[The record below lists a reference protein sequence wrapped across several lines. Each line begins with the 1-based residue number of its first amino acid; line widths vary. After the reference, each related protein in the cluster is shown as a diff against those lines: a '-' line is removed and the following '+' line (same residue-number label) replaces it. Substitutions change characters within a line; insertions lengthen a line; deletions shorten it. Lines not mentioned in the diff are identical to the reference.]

1 MGWQGL
7 VFFAFLLSGVNVCL
21 ALQSLDI
28 NQTQVPDEGVQTGT
42 GPPTSTQTTD
52 HPLKRMAKGDLGG
65 SRASRRLWAHQLR
78 RPVVEGERPQSP
90 EATAVLQTALQN
102 DMSNT
107 IMPGPELNPP
117 IEFHPKLVV
126 DSEPRVPVPA
136 DSVAVHCGEGEVLI
150 EVKQNFLGNGQLI
163 RPSDVTLGGC
173 GLLRAADQTLLFR
186 TELQGCGSTMKM
198 TDEALI
204 YTFSLVYSPTPVGST
219 FIFKTNPA
227 EVLIECHYPRRHYVS
242 SDALLPHWQTFAS
255 SLVTERQLHFSLRL
269 MTEDWQSPRPNSV
282 YFQGD
287 VMHIEASVL
296 RGHHVPLR
304 VYVDSCVATL
314 DPDPS
319 SQPSYT
325 VIDHHGCL
333 IDAKLTGAKSY
344 FMQRSHEDK
353 LSFQLEAFK
362 FLGDHKNSIYITCR
376 LKATTLATPVDLQ
389 HKACSFLTE
398 ANRWVASGGDNNVCS
413 CCDSG
418 CSQQRRKRGVPEG
431 AGVVQWK
438 GTAAVGPIQVE
449 EKRPTQVSPPES
461 NSSLQAG
468 EAAPAATFSP
478 SLVMLC
484 VAGAALAVVLLAVMG
499 PALCSRVCTPTRKVC
514 T

>member
-1 MGWQGL
+1 MGLQGL
-7 VFFAFLLSGVNVCL
+7 VLFGFLLSGVNVCV

-28 NQTQVPDEGVQTGT
+28 NDTQVPNVSVQTGT
-42 GPPTSTQTTD
+42 GPPTLPQTTG
-52 HPLKRMAKGDLGG
+52 HPLKRMAKGDPEG
-65 SRASRRLWAHQLR
+65 RRLWVHQLR
-78 RPVVEGERPQSP
+78 RPVVEEEHAQSP
-90 EATAVLQTALQN
+90 EATEVLQTALQN
-102 DMSNT
+102 GMSNT
-107 IMPGPELNPP
+107 IILGPELNPP
-117 IEFHPKLVV
+117 IESHPKLVV

-136 DSVAVHCGEGEVLI
+136 DSVAVHCGEGEVII

-163 RPSDVTLGGC
+163 RPSDMTLGGC
-173 GLLRAADQTLLFR
+173 GLLHVADHTLLFR
-186 TELQGCGSTMKM
+186 TELQECGSTMKM

-204 YTFSLVYSPTPVGST
+204 YTFSLVYSPAPVGST

-242 SDALLPHWQTFAS
+242 SDAMVPHWQPFAS
-255 SLVTERQLHFSLRL
+255 SLLTERQLHFSLRL
-269 MTEDWQSPRPNSV
+269 MTEDWQSPTPTSV
-282 YFQGD
+282 YLQGD
-287 VMHIEASVL
+287 IMHIEASVL
-296 RGHHVPLR
+296 QGHHVPLR
-304 VYVDSCVATL
+304 VFVDSCVATL

-325 VIDHHGCL
+325 VIDNHGCL
-333 IDAKLTGAKSY
+333 TDSKLTGAKSY

-362 FLGDHKNSIYITCR
+362 FLGDHRNSIYITCQ

-398 ANRWVASGGDNNVCS
+398 AKRWVVSGGDNNVCS

-418 CSQQRRKRGVPEG
+418 CSEQRRKRGVAED

-449 EKRPTQVSPPES
+449 ENTLRRVSPPES

-468 EAAPAATFSP
+468 EAAHAATSSP

-484 VAGAALAVVLLAVMG
+484 VAGTALAVVLLAVMG
-499 PALCSRVCTPTRKVC
+499 AAVCSRVRKPTRKVC